1 MTTRRNTSANRV
13 AATRLGVQSR
23 AMRIRAAIPLTL
35 CLLAAA
41 CGPLPDVDWPLN
53 GGLDNIRYSPLSEI
67 TRDNVAQ
74 LRSGRSRSSPH
85 RQRGRERVPNERLHT
100 YCC

>member
-1 MTTRRNTSANRV
+1 MV
-13 AATRLGVQSR
+13 
-23 AMRIRAAIPLTL
+23 
-35 CLLAAA
+35 AA

-74 LRSGRSRSSPH
+74 LRSGSYLP
-85 RQRGRERVPNERLHT
+85 VVT
-100 YCC
+100 WT